1 MPAEEIQRI
10 YKDDERPIKGLNKD
24 DLEYYQEFPEK
35 TAKTIN
41 KPNKATNVAANK

>member
-1 MPAEEIQRI
+1 M
-10 YKDDERPIKGLNKD
+10 NKD

-41 KPNKATNVAANK
+41 KPNKTTNVAANKLLDDERPLTGAKKDFK